1 MISDRYYRDFGLK
14 PLLTKEQEA
23 ELGVR
28 SLGGDTEARN
38 ALVEANLRLVLSYVK
53 KHWKRQDFDDI
64 VSAGNAGLIRA
75 AEKFDPSKG
84 FRFTTYAVW
93 WIRQQVSEYFADSRG
108 TGKYE
113 FGPANKV
120 AAHAADAGLSAS
132 SMSIEDI
139 CKLLGMTR
147 AKGKTIKAAVTHLNR
162 ESNDHRKE
170 NLSTEESPVQHAQKK
185 EMTAKLHVAMQ
196 NLDERKQTIIRW
208 RFGFD
213 QEALTLKECAQ
224 KLGICRERVRQ
235 LELAAIKTMKE
246 NLPKD

>member
-1 MISDRYYRDFGLK
+1 MISDRYYRDVGLK

-38 ALVEANLRLVLSYVK
+38 ALVEANLRLVLSHVK
-53 KHWKRQDFDDI
+53 KHGKRQDFDDI
-64 VSAGNAGLIRA
+64 VSAGNTGLIRA

-108 TGKYE
+108 TGKYA
-113 FGPANKV
+113 FGPANK
-120 AAHAADAGLSAS
+120 AASHASDAGVSAS

-139 CKLLGMTR
+139 CKLLGTTR

-162 ESNDHRKE
+162 EGNDFQKE

-185 EMTAKLHVAMQ
+185 EMITKLHAALVR
-196 NLDERKQTIIRW
+196 LDDRKQAIIRM
-208 RFGFD
+208 RFGIG
-213 QEALTLKECAQ
+213 QEEHTLKQIGE
-224 KLGICRERVRQ
+224 KFGVCRERARQ
-235 LELAAIKTMKE
+235 LIMKSLEAMKE
-246 NLPKD
+246 NMPED